1 MITYKE
7 LMEEFNFKKSVK
19 LGNLEKSDK
28 VHFDKLTKLGWKI
41 DVFNLTSR
49 GYEITIQ
56 HKKGGRAKFVGK
68 NPSDAI
74 KIAADKAT

>member
-1 MITYKE
+1 MISFRK
-7 LMEEFNFKKSVK
+7 FNFNKSVK
-19 LGNLEKSDK
+19 LGNLEKGDK
-28 VHFDKLTKLGWKI
+28 VHFDKLTKLGWNI
-41 DVFNLTSR
+41 DEFNVTSK

-74 KIAADKAT
+74 KIAANKAT

>member
-1 MITYKE
+1 MISFR
-7 LMEEFNFKKSVK
+7 EFNFNKSVK
-19 LGNLEKSDK
+19 LGNLEKGDK
-28 VHFDKLTKLGWKI
+28 VHFDKLTKLGWNI
-41 DVFNLTSR
+41 DEFNVTSK

-74 KIAADKAT
+74 KIAANKAT